1 MADRVL
7 WTTQAEARDVTDLV
21 QGIARDVNGNID
33 EERTDWDLYAAW
45 WDRVDKALAKKYEKE
60 NKSAKDNHYQ
70 RV

>member
-21 QGIARDVNGNID
+21 QGIQRDAKGNID

-60 NKSAKDNHYQ
+60 NKA
-70 RV
+70 

>member
-33 EERTDWDLYAAW
+33 EERTD
-45 WDRVDKALAKKYEKE
+45 
-60 NKSAKDNHYQ
+60 
-70 RV
+70 